1 MTGAAP
7 SEAPGSPRP
16 GFGAESFFP
25 PRMQRFLRRLEATTS
40 SHEVWEL
47 IQDLGRAI
55 GLPFIEFIAATDY
68 GDWRR
73 TAFVLSSYDADW
85 LHALHTDPE
94 LYRATYFR
102 SHGVFNLTPIV
113 IGLEFLRDYHPLPD
127 GRIRVLR
134 EAARRGLRAGISIPL
149 RQHLPRQSAMM
160 SFVGDHDRGAL
171 LDILAA
177 EGWTLTH
184 CAQAAH
190 QRYLMH
196 YAQEYVQRHRITEK
210 QLELMT
216 LIGRGY
222 LDKHIADHLQVTVS
236 AVRQRLNALMQKTD
250 TANRVELAALAMSIG
265 LLPDPLNNPDSPA
278 PVFVQSGDRID
289 HRSEDYGPGGWRGG

>member
-1 MTGAAP
+1 MSGPAP
-7 SEAPGSPRP
+7 SGTDRLPRS

-25 PRMQRFLRRLEATTS
+25 PRMQRFLRRLEGTES
-40 SHEVWEL
+40 SDEVWEM
-47 IQDLGRAI
+47 IKELGRDV
-55 GLPFIEFIAATDY
+55 GLPFIEFIAASDY
-68 GDWRR
+68 GEWRR

-85 LHALHTDPE
+85 LHALYTDPQ

-102 SHGVFNLTPIV
+102 SHGITSMTPIV
-113 IGLEFLRDYHPLPD
+113 IGLEFLREYHPMPD

-134 EAARRGLRAGISIPL
+134 EAARRGLRAGIAIPL
-149 RQHLPRQSAMM
+149 RQHMPRQSAQM

-196 YAQEYVQRHRITEK
+196 FAQEYVQRLRITEK

-222 LDKHIADHLQVTVS
+222 LDKHIADHLKVSVS
-236 AVRQRLNALMQKTD
+236 AVRQRLNALMQKTS

-289 HRSEDYGPGGWRGG
+289 HRLEDYGPDI